1 MNRDHLLRPG
11 EKLRWEAKPAPRCY
25 TFRGLNLMR
34 FSALLF
40 AAAVLA
46 GAVVRL
52 GGELHDSV
60 PFSRLVFL
68 LPLIALLLG
77 IVPPILARFEWPSVF
92 YLLTDQRL
100 IILRGLWRRRVIA
113 VELYEVRDVHL
124 LPLGEHLAH
133 VRIQEQGRAR
143 TLILSCVEYP
153 GQLIGLLERDD

>member
-1 MNRDHLLRPG
+1 MRPG

-40 AAAVLA
+40 GAAVLA
-46 GAVVRL
+46 GVVVRL

-60 PFSRLVFL
+60 VLSRLVFL

-77 IVPPILARFEWPSVF
+77 SVPPVLARVEWPGVF

-100 IILRGLWRRRVIA
+100 IVLRGFGRRRIS
-113 VELYEVRDVHL
+113 ELELHEVRDVQFF
-124 LPLGEHLAH
+124 PLGRHLAH
-133 VRIQEQGRAR
+133 VRIRGQGSPRSL
-143 TLILSCVEYP
+143 TLCCIEYP
-153 GQLIGLLERDD
+153 EHLIDLLERAD